1 MELVLIISNFIC
13 VALTLPIY
21 LLIFFGLSKRFKL
34 VKQNK
39 KNGGK

>member
-21 LLIFFGLSKRFKL
+21 LLIFFGLSKKFK
-34 VKQNK
+34 VIKQNK
-39 KNGGK
+39 KTRG